1 MIPKI
6 TEEMR
11 KALQSREPGRL
22 VAVEDERAQ
31 QTYWLVSA
39 DDMPRL
45 WQEYIRTQI
54 DVGVDEIDAGE
65 IVAWDPEKI
74 KRQGRERLGL

>member
-1 MIPKI
+1 MIPRI

-11 KALQSREPGRL
+11 EALESRKPGRL

-39 DDMPRL
+39 DDLPRL
-45 WQEYIRTQI
+45 WEEHIHAQI
-54 DVGVDEIDAGE
+54 DIGLDAIDAGQ
-65 IVAWDPEKI
+65 VVPWDPEKI
-74 KRQGRERLGL
+74 KRQGRDRLGI